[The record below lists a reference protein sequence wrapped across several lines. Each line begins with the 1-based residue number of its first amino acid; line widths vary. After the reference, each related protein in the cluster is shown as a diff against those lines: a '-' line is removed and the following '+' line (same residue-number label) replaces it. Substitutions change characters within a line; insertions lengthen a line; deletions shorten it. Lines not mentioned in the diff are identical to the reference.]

1 VAVFLLILVHGFFVA
16 GEFAMLAVDR
26 SSIQRMADEG
36 HRGAVNTLRAL
47 KELSFQLSG
56 AQLGITVTS
65 LIVGFIIE
73 PTVGSALEPLMSR
86 VDFIPENS
94 TLAVSVGVALALAT
108 ATEMVVA
115 ELVPKNL
122 AIAKPLSVA
131 VAVITPLRLVN
142 GLFKP
147 LIVFL
152 NSAAN
157 FTVRLLRIE
166 PREELIPVRS
176 LEELD
181 LLIRSS
187 RRMGTLAEDEF
198 SLLARSISFGGKTV
212 ADALV
217 PRVAIVALSREQ
229 TIADMAVAAVESGHS
244 RFPVYGRD
252 LDDIVGIAHFK
263 DGFTVSLE
271 MRSSTSVAQIMQPA
285 PVVPESRDLGSLLLE
300 MRRERKQMAIVV
312 DEYGG
317 TAGIIALED
326 LLEEIVGEIED
337 EHDPRTYV
345 PELTTPMSGTHLVS
359 GLLHPDEIKEA
370 TGFEMPEG
378 DYDTLAGFLLS
389 VFDRIPPA
397 GDHTSYMGWEFKVV
411 SMDKKR
417 IDKVLV
423 VAPPRESGEDQ
434 GDR

>member
-1 VAVFLLILVHGFFVA
+1 MLILVHAFFVA

-26 SSIQRMADEG
+26 STIQRMADEG
-36 HRGAVNTLRAL
+36 HRGAVNTLKAL
-47 KELSFQLSG
+47 KRLSFQLSG

-73 PTVGSALEPLMSR
+73 PTVGDALEPLISR
-86 VDFIPENS
+86 VDLIPEDS
-94 TLAVSVGVALALAT
+94 TFAVSVAVALALAT

-115 ELVPKNL
+115 ELIPKNL

-131 VAVITPLRLVN
+131 VAVVTPLRLIN
-142 GLFKP
+142 GLFRP
-147 LIVFL
+147 LIVWL

-157 FTVRLLRIE
+157 GTVRLLRIE

-187 RRMGTLAEDEF
+187 RQTGALGEAEF

-217 PRVAIVALSREQ
+217 PRVAVVALSREQ
-229 TIADMAVAAVESGHS
+229 TIADMAAAAVETGHS

-252 LDDIVGIAHFK
+252 LDDISGIAHFK
-263 DGFTVSLE
+263 DGFTVQLE
-271 MRSSTSVAQIMQPA
+271 MRPSTSVAQIMQAA

-300 MRRERKQMAIVV
+300 MRREQKQMAIVV

-317 TAGIIALED
+317 TAGIITLED

-337 EHDPRTYV
+337 EHDPRSRSL
-345 PELTTPMSGTHLVS
+345 ELTTPMSGTHLVS
-359 GLLHPDEIKEA
+359 GLLHFDEMKEA
-370 TGFEMPEG
+370 TGFEIPEG

-389 VFDRIPPA
+389 LVDRIPQA
-397 GDHTSYMGWEFKVV
+397 GDHASYKGWEFKVV

-423 VAPPRESGEDQ
+423 VAPPREGENDEE
-434 GDR
+434 GS

>member
-1 VAVFLLILVHGFFVA
+1 
-16 GEFAMLAVDR
+16 MLAVDR
-26 SSIQRMADEG
+26 STIQRMADEG
-36 HRGAVNTLRAL
+36 HRGAVNTLKAL
-47 KELSFQLSG
+47 RTLSFQLSG

-73 PTVGSALEPLMSR
+73 PTVGDALEPLISR
-86 VDFIPENS
+86 VDFIPEDS
-94 TLAVSVGVALALAT
+94 TLAVSVGIALALAT
-108 ATEMVVA
+108 AAQMILG
-115 ELVPKNL
+115 ELMPKNL
-122 AIAKPLSVA
+122 AIAKPLSLATA
-131 VAVITPLRLVN
+131 VVTPLRLVN

-152 NSAAN
+152 NSSAN
-157 FTVRLLRIE
+157 FSVRLLGIE

-187 RRMGTLAEDEF
+187 RQTGALGEAEF

-217 PRVAIVALSREQ
+217 PRVAVVALSREQ
-229 TIADMAVAAVESGHS
+229 TIADMATAAVETGHS

-252 LDDIVGIAHFK
+252 VDDIAGIAHFK
-263 DGFTVSLE
+263 DGFTVPLE
-271 MRSSTSVAQIMQPA
+271 MRPSTSVAQVIQDA

-300 MRRERKQMAIVV
+300 MRREQKQMAIVV

-317 TAGIIALED
+317 TAGIITLED

-337 EHDPRTYV
+337 EHDPMSHSL
-345 PELTTPMSGTHLVS
+345 ELTTPMSGTHLAS
-359 GLLHPDEIKEA
+359 GLLHSDEMKET
-370 TGFEMPEG
+370 TGFEIPEG

-389 VFDRIPPA
+389 LFDRIPQA
-397 GDHTSYMGWEFKVV
+397 GDHTSYKGWEFKVV

-423 VAPPRESGEDQ
+423 VAPHSKSEDD
-434 GDR
+434 GDGS

>member
-1 VAVFLLILVHGFFVA
+1 
-16 GEFAMLAVDR
+16 MLAVDR
-26 SSIQRMADEG
+26 GTIQRMADEG
-36 HRGAVNTLRAL
+36 HRGAIGTLKAL
-47 KELSFQLSG
+47 KTLSFQLSG

-65 LIVGFIIE
+65 LVVGFVIE
-73 PTVGSALEPLMSR
+73 PTVGDALEPLISQ
-86 VDFIPENS
+86 VDFIPEDS
-94 TLAVSVGVALALAT
+94 TLAVSVGIALALAT
-108 ATEMVVA
+108 AAQMILG
-115 ELVPKNL
+115 ELMPKNL
-122 AIAKPLSVA
+122 AIAKPLSLAMA
-131 VAVITPLRLVN
+131 VVTPLRLVN

-147 LIVFL
+147 VIVFL
-152 NSAAN
+152 NSSAN
-157 FTVRLLRIE
+157 FTVRLLGIT

-187 RRMGTLAEDEF
+187 RKMGTLGEAEF

-229 TIADMAVAAVESGHS
+229 TIADMAAAALETGHS

-252 LDDIVGIAHFK
+252 LDNIVGIAHFK
-263 DGFTVSLE
+263 DIYTVPLE
-271 MRSSTSVAQIMQPA
+271 MRSSTSVAQVMQDA

-300 MRRERKQMAIVV
+300 MRREQKQMAIVV

-317 TAGIIALED
+317 TAGIITLED

-337 EHDPRTYV
+337 EHDQRSHSL
-345 PELTTPMSGTHLVS
+345 ELTTPMSGTHLAS
-359 GLLHPDEIKEA
+359 GLLHSDEMKET
-370 TGFEMPEG
+370 TGFEIPEG

-389 VFDRIPPA
+389 LFDRIPQA
-397 GDHTSYMGWEFKVV
+397 GDHTSYKGWEFKVV

-423 VAPPRESGEDQ
+423 VAPHSKSEDD
-434 GDR
+434 GDGS

>member
-1 VAVFLLILVHGFFVA
+1 MIFG
-16 GEFAMLAVDR
+16 
-26 SSIQRMADEG
+26 
-36 HRGAVNTLRAL
+36 
-47 KELSFQLSG
+47 
-56 AQLGITVTS
+56 
-65 LIVGFIIE
+65 
-73 PTVGSALEPLMSR
+73 
-86 VDFIPENS
+86 
-94 TLAVSVGVALALAT
+94 
-108 ATEMVVA
+108 

-131 VAVITPLRLVN
+131 VAVVTPLRLTN

-152 NSAAN
+152 NAAAN

-187 RRMGTLAEDEF
+187 RQTGALGEGEF

-212 ADALV
+212 ADALT
-217 PRVAIVALSREQ
+217 PRVAVVALSREQ
-229 TIADMAVAAVESGHS
+229 TIADMAAAAIESGHS

-252 LDDIVGIAHFK
+252 LDDIAGIAHFK

-271 MRSSTSVAQIMQPA
+271 MRTSTSVAQIMQNA

-300 MRRERKQMAIVV
+300 MRRERKQMAVV
-312 DEYGG
+312 ADEYGG
-317 TAGIIALED
+317 TAGIITLED

-337 EHDPRTYV
+337 EHDPRSRT
-345 PELTTPMSGTHLVS
+345 PELTTPLSGTHLVS
-359 GLLHPDEIKEA
+359 RLLHPDEMKEA

-389 VFDRIPPA
+389 LFDRIPQA
-397 GDHTSYMGWEFKVV
+397 GDHISYRGWEFKVV
-411 SMDKKR
+411 SMDKRR

-423 VAPPRESGEDQ
+423 VAPAGSGEEEED
-434 GDR
+434 GP